1 MSIRTRSVRDRSF
14 ILWLVSRRTLTPAS
28 LTLGTVQTPLGLTR
42 LACARLVCLVP
53 FKGII
58 SYAVRLVG
66 LFVGVLIARI
76 GLCAQEP
83 RNGAYKR
90 YIICV

>member
-14 ILWLVSRRTLTPAS
+14 VLWLVSRRTLTPAS

-53 FKGII
+53 LKV
-58 SYAVRLVG
+58 SLVTLYG
-66 LFVGVLIARI
+66 LSGV
-76 GLCAQEP
+76 
-83 RNGAYKR
+83 Y
-90 YIICV
+90 